1 MLVGDTLGRAGKFT
15 GTFDSGRTHRAYN
28 IFFIFPTVPGG
39 PCNWF
44 TPSQFTYRK
53 ILHRVTTL
61 SRYSIHLVA
70 VTDNYNSCYY
80 EQSALQWQC
89 CRDTN
94 RILSQWSYCL
104 KNTFSA
110 YKIFLYRPLKLLGPT
125 ITVLFAIHQKSI
137 SRMWV
142 QCWSKRMHLTAIDN
156 LIKQSECREKQ
167 AEHHM
172 KMVLPALT
180 VSMKNHMPKVTIS
193 LSPWG

>member
-1 MLVGDTLGRAGKFT
+1 MNMNTQVIVCVETLAVHCLSLSHSYTHTYRLPGWRCLYDNRGYSVKSREIYWHFWLRAHTQSIQYVFL
-15 GTFDSGRTHRAYN
+15 
-28 IFFIFPTVPGG
+28 IVPTVPGR

-110 YKIFLYRPLKLLGPT
+110 YKIFL
-125 ITVLFAIHQKSI
+125 
-137 SRMWV
+137 
-142 QCWSKRMHLTAIDN
+142 
-156 LIKQSECREKQ
+156 
-167 AEHHM
+167 
-172 KMVLPALT
+172 
-180 VSMKNHMPKVTIS
+180 
-193 LSPWG
+193 